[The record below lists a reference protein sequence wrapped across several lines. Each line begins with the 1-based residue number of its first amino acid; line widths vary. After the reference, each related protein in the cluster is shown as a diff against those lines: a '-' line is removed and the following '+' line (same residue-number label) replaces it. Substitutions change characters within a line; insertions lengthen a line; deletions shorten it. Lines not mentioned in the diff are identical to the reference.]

1 MVWNTECF
9 KDLESR
15 VMATMR
21 GLRRVID
28 VPFYVYL
35 YEPRDELVCLREF
48 RDFVSRLNAKGMS
61 AESISLST
69 LMIEALRELGCLEES
84 VLKMESKDRSV
95 LARDLGRE
103 LPKEIAKRLRNRFGD
118 KDVSF
123 CAILLR
129 ASVLYPFVHVS
140 SLLSSIEGVVRCTLV
155 IPYPGNKVGEML
167 NVKGLGARKYY
178 RAEII
183 GKGG

>member
-9 KDLESR
+9 NELESR

-48 RDFVSRLNAKGMS
+48 RDLAARLNAKGMS
-61 AESISLST
+61 AEDISLSA
-69 LMIEALRELGCLEES
+69 LMIESLKELGCLEES
-84 VLKMESKDRSV
+84 VLRSEGDSRSV

-103 LPKEIAKRLRNRFGD
+103 LPKEIAKRLRSRLGD
-118 KDVSF
+118 KEVSH
-123 CAILLR
+123 CAVLLR
-129 ASVLYPFVHVS
+129 ASALYPFVHVS
-140 SLLSSIEGVVRCTLV
+140 SLLSSVEGVVRCTLV
-155 IPYPGNKVGEML
+155 VPYPGDKVGEML
-167 NVKGLGARKYY
+167 NVRRIGARKYY

-183 GKGG
+183 GKGV

>member
-21 GLRRVID
+21 GLRPVID

-35 YEPRDELVCLREF
+35 YEPQDELICLREF
-48 RDFVSRLNAKGMS
+48 RGFVSRLNAKGMS
-61 AESISLST
+61 AESISLSA
-69 LMIEALRELGCLEES
+69 LMMEALKELGCLEES
-84 VLKMESKDRSV
+84 VLKREGDDRSI
-95 LARDLGRE
+95 LARDLERE
-103 LPKEIAKRLRNRFGD
+103 LPREIVQRLRNRFGD

-129 ASVLYPFVHVS
+129 ASALYPFVHVS
-140 SLLSSIEGVVRCTLV
+140 SLLSSIEGAVRCTLV

-167 NVKGLGARKYY
+167 NVKGLGVRKYY